1 MPSRDEGTF
10 LSKNDKTQLF
20 WQWNR
25 TDSAPKASIA
35 LVHGYGEYSER
46 YRATI
51 DAWTAQGFEVMGLD
65 YRGHGHAAGKRGDC
79 LRWELFLDDLET
91 FWDKFQA
98 EARSSKR
105 FIVAHSHGALMATHF
120 VLRQP
125 AGLTGVV
132 LSGAYYKLAFDP
144 PALTLLGAKLIKGI
158 LPGVSISN
166 QLAADQLS
174 RDPAWQAKTNAD
186 PLYIRS
192 TTPRWFF
199 EHMAWQSA
207 LAGTGARFT
216 APVFMVM
223 GEADPIASPAAAK
236 AYFDTIASA
245 DKTWRAFPGM
255 RHEVMNELGKEE
267 VVGAIAQWIS
277 AHC

>member
-25 TDSAPKASIA
+25 PDSAPKASIA
-35 LVHGYGEYSER
+35 LVHGYGEYGER
-46 YRATI
+46 NRATI
-51 DAWTAQGFEVMGLD
+51 DAWTAKGFEVMAVD
-65 YRGHGHAAGKRGDC
+65 YRGHGKAAGKRGDC

-98 EARSSKR
+98 EARTAKR
-105 FIVAHSHGALMATHF
+105 FLVAHSHGALMATHF

-125 AGLTGVV
+125 PGLTGVV
-132 LSGAYYKLAFDP
+132 LSGAYFKLAFDP
-144 PALTLLGAKLIKGI
+144 PALTVAGAKVLRRIF
-158 LPGVSISN
+158 PGLSLSN

-174 RDPAWQAKTNAD
+174 RDTAWQAKTNAD
-186 PLYIRS
+186 PLYFRT

-199 EHMAWQSA
+199 ESSAWQGA
-207 LAGTGARFT
+207 LAGTGPRFS
-216 APVFMVM
+216 APVLMVM

-236 AYFDTIASA
+236 AYFDTMAST
-245 DKTWRAFPGM
+245 DKTWKGYPGM
-255 RHEVMNELGKEE
+255 RHEVLNELGKEE
-267 VVGAIAQWIS
+267 VVDAIAQWIS